1 MVSVI
6 IPNYNKAQ
14 FISQT
19 IISVINQSYENWECI
34 IIDDNSEDNS
44 IEIIEKHI
52 KGDHRFKFYLNKE
65 NKGGSYS
72 RNLGLKNSENKYVLF
87 LDSDDVL
94 ASNCLENRI
103 NFISE
108 NENLDFVVFPMG
120 TFYNN
125 IGDSKLIWNNF
136 HGNHINR
143 FLKHDLPWHTMMVLW
158 DRNSLNRIN
167 GFDDE
172 YVRLQDVELH
182 TRALLDGF
190 QYEICI
196 NSDID
201 SYFRIDENRISTSH
215 RVFLEKKIMGV
226 TRYVNDFLKV
236 LKIRG
241 VNNIK
246 YLKGPYFIILSEI
259 QHSYNSNKINHS
271 DKKILISILQSNYKE
286 SEIFNKYD
294 LLILRFYNLINKS
307 NIKVRGL
314 NNFTKKLLIR

>member
-34 IIDDNSEDNS
+34 IIDDNSKDNS
-44 IEIIEKHI
+44 IEVIEKHI
-52 KGDHRFKFYLNKE
+52 KGDHRFKFYLNKI

-120 TFYNN
+120 TFYND

-136 HGNHINR
+136 YGNHINR

-158 DRNSLNRIN
+158 NRNSLNRIN

-190 QYEICI
+190 QYEICF

-226 TRYVNDFLKV
+226 TRYVNDFLKI

-314 NNFTKKLLIR
+314 NNVTKKLLIR

>member
-72 RNLGLKNSENKYVLF
+72 RNLGLKNAEYKYVLF

>member
-44 IEIIEKHI
+44 KEVIKSHI
-52 KGDHRFKFYLNKE
+52 NGDHRFKFYLNKT

-72 RNLGLKNSENKYVLF
+72 RNLGLKYAKYKYVLF
-87 LDSDDVL
+87 LDSDDIL
-94 ASNCLENRI
+94 ASNCLKNRI

-125 IGDSKLIWNNF
+125 IGDSKLVWNNF
-136 HGNHINR
+136 HGNHLNR

-158 DRNSLNRIN
+158 NRNSLNRIN

-182 TRALLDGF
+182 TRALLEEF
-190 QYEICI
+190 QYKISI
-196 NSDID
+196 NSEID
-201 SYFRIDENRISTSH
+201 SFFRIDENRICTSY
-215 RVFLEKKIMGV
+215 RLFLEKKILGV
-226 TRYVNDFLKV
+226 NRYVNDFLKV
-236 LKIRG
+236 LKLRG
-241 VNNIK
+241 GSKTK

-271 DKKILISILQSNYKE
+271 DKMFLIAILMSSYEE

-294 LLILRFYNLINKS
+294 LFILRFYNLISKS
-307 NIKVRGL
+307 KIKVRGFNYL
-314 NNFTKKLLIR
+314 TKKMLIR